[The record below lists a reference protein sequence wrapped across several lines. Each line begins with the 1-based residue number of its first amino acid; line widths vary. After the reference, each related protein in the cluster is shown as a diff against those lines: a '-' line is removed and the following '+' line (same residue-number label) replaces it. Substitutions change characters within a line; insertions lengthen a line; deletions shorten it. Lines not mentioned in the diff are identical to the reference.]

1 MSQNSKRINTWYK
14 NIGKSED
21 EQKLS
26 NGMSYC
32 DKLGTFFSLP
42 DIHRDVLKYCRHP
55 DLYHGGPI
63 VNYCHKIKVF
73 DVWEVLLSASQA
85 LLISSEVKLL
95 QTFPQTINP
104 QQLSFLTFHLSRA
117 WFCLLYSLL
126 LLDCLVIYT
135 SCTGIPLPVQQV
147 LLLYVSGFRASRA
160 PLVYPAK
167 HACSYHRYL

>member
-1 MSQNSKRINTWYK
+1 MAHPTSWFGFVEKGAWLPAKKHGLKCNNMSQNSKRINTWYK

-73 DVWEVLLSASQA
+73 DVWEVLLSAS
-85 LLISSEVKLL
+85 
-95 QTFPQTINP
+95 
-104 QQLSFLTFHLSRA
+104 
-117 WFCLLYSLL
+117 
-126 LLDCLVIYT
+126 
-135 SCTGIPLPVQQV
+135 
-147 LLLYVSGFRASRA
+147 
-160 PLVYPAK
+160 
-167 HACSYHRYL
+167 